1 MIHLKKKHTVPAPVI
16 LTDQGVAE
24 TSALC
29 TKYIKGNAD
38 FEFDNNIYGH
48 GDVKNLLRT
57 VQDGKC
63 CFCEAKIAHIS
74 YGDVEHYRPKAGW
87 IQKDEKLNRPGY
99 YWLAYEWDNLFL
111 SCEICNQRHKRNY
124 FPLSDNTKR
133 AISHAYPLKDESPI
147 FIKPDTEDP
156 EKFIEFRE
164 EIPFPTDGNLRG
176 AQTIEKLGLDREA
189 LNERRRE
196 KLGLIR
202 DIYNLAK
209 DTPVTT
215 PEIKLKAVNLIKK
228 RVLEF
233 TADNAEYSAMFRA
246 FFKKNPVDF

>member
-1 MIHLKKKHTVPAPVI
+1 MIQLKKKHSVLIPSI
-16 LTDQGVAE
+16 LAGQGVAE

-29 TKYIKGNAD
+29 AQYIEGNTV
-38 FEFDNNIYGH
+38 FEFDNNIFGH
-48 GDVKNLLRT
+48 IDVKNLLRK

-87 IQKDEKLNRPGY
+87 IQEDEKLNRPGY
-99 YWLAYEWDNLFL
+99 YWLAYDWDNLFL

-133 AISHAYPLKDESPI
+133 AISHAHPLKDESPI
-147 FIKPDTEDP
+147 FVKPDTEDP
-156 EKFIEFRE
+156 EKFIEFKE
-164 EIPFPTDGNLRG
+164 EIPFPIDGNLRG
-176 AQTIEKLGLDREA
+176 AQTIGKLGLDRES

-202 DIYNLAK
+202 MLYDLAIDIPA
-209 DTPVTT
+209 TT
-215 PEIKLKAVNLIKK
+215 AEIRQRAVNQIRKIAS
-228 RVLEF
+228 EF
-233 TADNAEYSAMFRA
+233 TADHAEYASMFRA